1 MTRYVVDIDEIV
13 LRGVAAEEAR
23 DLGARVEQRLQE
35 LLSAPGDDGR
45 RAAQGEAAPDE
56 AAQRETAPRGRE
68 GDLADRVARSIW
80 AQVHDDRTGAP
91 TAAPAVPTAG
101 ADR

>member
-23 DLGARVEQRLQE
+23 DLGARVEQRLHE

-45 RAAQGEAAPDE
+45 RA